1 MMSPFLTM
9 AHPLGIKG
17 DELLNISKN
26 GTSVKLPEIDLS
38 EVGSLPGDLLKLPT
52 TLISGS
58 DMKYEKS
65 IIDPLGSSNIVMERK
80 KEVRLE
86 FSIKV
91 S

>member
-58 DMKYEKS
+58 DMKCP
-65 IIDPLGSSNIVMERK
+65 DNQK
-80 KEVRLE
+80 KDVNGNCRDSVE
-86 FSIKV
+86 
-91 S
+91 